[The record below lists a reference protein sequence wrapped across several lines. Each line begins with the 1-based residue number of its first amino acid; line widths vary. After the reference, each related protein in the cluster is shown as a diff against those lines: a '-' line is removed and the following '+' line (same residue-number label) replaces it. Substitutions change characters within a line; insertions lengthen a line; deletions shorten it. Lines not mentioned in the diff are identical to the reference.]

1 MYYDVSSVFSLD
13 FLLLSLQK
21 VFNFAGNSIKGNILR
36 KTHLVEFIVGRWSHM
51 DLKLLHQ
58 SISVVWKTESESK
71 ILPDQSVIGT
81 LV

>member
-1 MYYDVSSVFSLD
+1 
-13 FLLLSLQK
+13 
-21 VFNFAGNSIKGNILR
+21 LR

-71 ILPDQSVIGT
+71 ILPGQSVIGT

>member
-36 KTHLVEFIVGRWSHM
+36 KTHLVNVNVIYIESYKI
-51 DLKLLHQ
+51 
-58 SISVVWKTESESK
+58 IYNVVYTPSEGGEV
-71 ILPDQSVIGT
+71 L
-81 LV
+81 